1 MTDHFDIA
9 RLQAA
14 NRTAPPTM
22 LDYDSAARPMTF
34 AGGLG
39 SEKAKLALLEGLT
52 AHIDFALQPIVNI
65 HTGTVFAFEAL
76 LRGQAKLGFAGI
88 HDLFDALHES
98 GMLYTA
104 DTVLRDIALAKF
116 AKISSGENHYK
127 LFYNLD
133 NRIINAPDYKRG
145 NTRRLI
151 EKHNL
156 PINAICFEISE
167 RHSFAEYVDA
177 GRVLRRY
184 QDQGYSLA
192 IDDFGAG
199 FAGLSLFYEQ
209 HPDFVKID
217 RFFMSNLHSDHK
229 KKLFVSTIVNLAHA
243 LGVLVIAEGVETKDE
258 YLAAKDIG
266 CDLAQGYF
274 VARPETDLDKVRLR
288 YEEIEM
294 VSVGDKRLAS
304 GSKSARDRQF
314 IEEKLDIIPPIP
326 LGSTFM
332 EIYEAFRRSPQNSY
346 LPVVD
351 SKTGSFVGIVREPN
365 IRYYIYSPFGKEL
378 LENKY
383 YGKKLA
389 DFVSYFPVADI
400 GLGLEKILEVM
411 HQSQDSD
418 GIVILENSK
427 YLGFLSAISMIRV
440 INERNLF
447 TAQNQNPLSGLPGNA
462 TIIDFVNEAIATEKE
477 TAVMAYFDFDNFKPF
492 NDTYGFRQGD
502 RAIMLFTDLM
512 KKRFGT
518 GDAFLGH
525 VGGDDFFL
533 GIRNRSLVD
542 VQDQILNL
550 LESFRQDVE
559 SFYSP
564 EHREVGFIEVKD
576 RSDEF
581 RRFPLMGVS
590 AAVIEMPAG
599 EAGSRSATVDSLSMH
614 FAELKKLAK
623 KKCKGFCAATI
634 VGNER
639 TNERGATRQN

>member
-1 MTDHFDIA
+1 
-9 RLQAA
+9 
-14 NRTAPPTM
+14 
-22 LDYDSAARPMTF
+22 
-34 AGGLG
+34 
-39 SEKAKLALLEGLT
+39 
-52 AHIDFALQPIVNI
+52 
-65 HTGTVFAFEAL
+65 
-76 LRGQAKLGFAGI
+76 
-88 HDLFDALHES
+88 
-98 GMLYTA
+98 
-104 DTVLRDIALAKF
+104 
-116 AKISSGENHYK
+116 
-127 LFYNLD
+127 
-133 NRIINAPDYKRG
+133 
-145 NTRRLI
+145 
-151 EKHNL
+151 
-156 PINAICFEISE
+156 
-167 RHSFAEYVDA
+167 
-177 GRVLRRY
+177 
-184 QDQGYSLA
+184 
-192 IDDFGAG
+192 
-199 FAGLSLFYEQ
+199 
-209 HPDFVKID
+209 
-217 RFFMSNLHSDHK
+217 
-229 KKLFVSTIVNLAHA
+229 
-243 LGVLVIAEGVETKDE
+243 
-258 YLAAKDIG
+258 
-266 CDLAQGYF
+266 
-274 VARPETDLDKVRLR
+274 
-288 YEEIEM
+288 
-294 VSVGDKRLAS
+294 
-304 GSKSARDRQF
+304 
-314 IEEKLDIIPPIP
+314 
-326 LGSTFM
+326 
-332 EIYEAFRRSPQNSY
+332 
-346 LPVVD
+346 
-351 SKTGSFVGIVREPN
+351 
-365 IRYYIYSPFGKEL
+365 
-378 LENKY
+378 
-383 YGKKLA
+383 
-389 DFVSYFPVADI
+389 
-400 GLGLEKILEVM
+400 M

-564 EHREVGFIEVKD
+564 EHREAGFIEVKD

>member
-1 MTDHFDIA
+1 MTEQIDFA
-9 RLQAA
+9 RQQAA
-14 NRTAPPTM
+14 NRTISPIVA
-22 LDYDSAARPMTF
+22 DYNAISRPISF

-39 SEKAKLALLEGLT
+39 SEKAKRDLLAALKTE
-52 AHIDFALQPIVNI
+52 IDFAFQPIVNI

-104 DTVLRDIALAKF
+104 DTVLRDLALGKF
-116 AKISSGENHYK
+116 AKVSDENHYK

-133 NRIINAPDYKRG
+133 NRIINAPDYQRG

-209 HPDFVKID
+209 HPDYVKID
-217 RFFMSNLHSDHK
+217 RFFISNLSGDHK

-274 VARPETDLDKVRLR
+274 IARPEQDLGKICLR
-288 YEEIEM
+288 NAEIEL
-294 VSVGDKRLAS
+294 VSTGDKRLAS
-304 GSKSARDRQF
+304 SSKTARDRQF
-314 IEEKLDIIPPIP
+314 IEDKLDIIPSIP
-326 LGSTFM
+326 LGSSFT
-332 EIYEAFRRSPQNSY
+332 EIYEAFRKSPQNSY

-351 SKTGSFVGIVREPN
+351 QKTGSFIGIVREPN
-365 IRYYIYSPFGKEL
+365 IRYYIYSPFGREL
-378 LENKY
+378 LENKN

-389 DFVSYFPVADI
+389 DFVSFFPVADI

-462 TIIDFVNEAIATEKE
+462 TIIDFVNETIGAEHE
-477 TAVMAYFDFDNFKPF
+477 SSVLVYFDFDNFKPF

-512 KKRFGT
+512 TKKFAT
-518 GDAFLGH
+518 TDAFLGH

-533 GIRNRSLVD
+533 GLRGRALCDVEEQIR
-542 VQDQILNL
+542 NL
-550 LESFRQDVE
+550 LETFRQDVE

-564 EHREVGFIEVKD
+564 EARATGYIEVRD
-576 RSDEF
+576 RNDEY

-590 AAVIEMPAG
+590 AAVIELSAG
-599 EAGSRSATVDSLSMH
+599 TRSVTVDGLSTR
-614 FAELKKLAK
+614 FAELKKRAK
-623 KKCKGFCAATI
+623 KECDGFCADKVA
-634 VGNER
+634 G
-639 TNERGATRQN
+639 

>member
-1 MTDHFDIA
+1 MTKQIDFA
-9 RLQAA
+9 RQHAA
-14 NRTAPPTM
+14 KRTVSPVVA
-22 LDYDSAARPMTF
+22 DYEAISRPLSF

-39 SEKAKLALLEGLT
+39 SEKAKLDLLRGIET
-52 AHIDFALQPIVNI
+52 HVDFAFQPIVNI

-76 LRGQAKLGFAGI
+76 LRGQAKLGFAEI

-104 DTVLRDIALAKF
+104 DTVLRDLALGKF
-116 AKISSGENHYK
+116 AKISAENHYK

-145 NTRRLI
+145 NTRKLI

-209 HPDFVKID
+209 HPDYVKID
-217 RFFMSNLHSDHK
+217 RFFISNLCGDHK

-274 VARPETDLDKVRLR
+274 IARPEQDLGKIRLR
-288 YEEIEM
+288 HDEIE
-294 VSVGDKRLAS
+294 VVAAGDKRIAS
-304 GSKSARDRQF
+304 SSKAARDRQF
-314 IEEKLDIIPPIP
+314 IEDKLDIIPPIP
-326 LGSTFM
+326 LGSSFT
-332 EIYEAFRRSPQNSY
+332 EIYEAFRSSPQNAY

-351 SKTGSFVGIVREPN
+351 QKTGSFIGIVREPN
-365 IRYYIYSPFGKEL
+365 IRYYIYSPYGREL
-378 LENKY
+378 LENKN

-462 TIIDFVNEAIATEKE
+462 TIIDFVNETIGAEHE
-477 TAVMAYFDFDNFKPF
+477 NAVLVYFDFDNFKPF

-512 KKRFGT
+512 KKRFAT
-518 GDAFLGH
+518 TDAFLGH

-533 GIRNRSLVD
+533 GLRGCTLATVEWQIR
-542 VQDQILNL
+542 NL
-550 LESFRQDVE
+550 LETFRQDVE

-564 EHREVGFIEVKD
+564 EARASGYIEVRD
-576 RSDEF
+576 RNDEY

-599 EAGSRSATVDSLSMH
+599 ARTVSVDGLSAR
-614 FAELKKLAK
+614 FALLKKSAK
-623 KKCKGFCAATI
+623 KECGGFCAVT
-634 VGNER
+634 VTG
-639 TNERGATRQN
+639 